1 MYIYT
6 MQSYDNMRNNKE
18 INLSLCRPAI
28 MNHIKDPL
36 LRGFAWDLC
45 RTWKDLGRK
54 VGVSP

>member
-1 MYIYT
+1 

-54 VGVSP
+54 VGVIP